1 LECDTCGEGV
11 GVFLM
16 QNSHHTSYE
25 SHKLRGIG
33 LLYTIYDKEILAMM
47 HALAKFNKYMVS
59 EKFVVMT
66 DHNSL
71 KYFLE
76 KKDLNERQ
84 QKMVS
89 KIQAYKFDI

>member
-1 LECDTCGEGV
+1 
-11 GVFLM
+11 M
-16 QNSHHTSYE
+16 KNRHPTSYE
-25 SHKLRGIG
+25 SCKLRGTD

-47 HALAKFNKYMVS
+47 HALSKFRKYMVGA
-59 EKFVVMT
+59 KFVVRT

-84 QKMVS
+84 QKFVS
-89 KIQAYKFDI
+89 KIQA